1 MPVDVSV
8 SAVRRSFAETIRFE
22 QWSVKGGSKPLYVH
36 LHLGDHGGVKHPL
49 WYAARFGYSTG
60 AYGTRRASCC
70 VTDAASVAKNA
81 EQIIALLFRSEW
93 R

>member
-22 QWSVKGGSKPLYVH
+22 QWSVKGGSKPLYEH

-49 WYAARFGYSTG
+49 WYAARFG
-60 AYGTRRASCC
+60 
-70 VTDAASVAKNA
+70 
-81 EQIIALLFRSEW
+81 
-93 R
+93 